1 MFGLLFHLCCI
12 EILVAQVTLGPLP
25 DEGAPPTDN
34 SHTSATLSHPSAFSS
49 GMPEATYFTSQSPTT
64 VTRLSTSH
72 HHITSTGVTDA
83 PNLLDMFLK
92 KECHQVLM
100 VTGGLIIACTMLLV
114 STLLLSYKVCQL
126 SRRLKALGSNVDLI
140 SNTDYWTGTDKK
152 NKGNSEE
159 EPRATTMLMA
169 DLCQE
174 EGTGATQVKGG
185 AVNDEITKEAGGAT
199 NSEEASAIPGENSS
213 SSKPQGETTDPQ
225 PVAAP
230 TSADAEEP

>member
-12 EILVAQVTLGPLP
+12 EILVAQVTPGPRSGQ
-25 DEGAPPTDN
+25 GAPPTDN
-34 SHTSATLSHPSAFSS
+34 SHTSETLSHPSAFSS

-83 PNLLDMFLK
+83 PNLLDMLLK
-92 KECHQVLM
+92 KEGLVLM

-114 STLLLSYKVCQL
+114 STLLLSCKVCQL

-140 SNTDYWTGTDKK
+140 SNTEYWTGTNKK

-174 EGTGATQVKGG
+174 EGTGATQVEGG

-199 NSEEASAIPGENSS
+199 NSEEASTIPGENSS

-230 TSADAEEP
+230 TSAEEP